1 MKKGLLLLLAAIILF
16 SIGTYVFIPARISIS
31 SIAFVKTTD
40 LGTERFVLDETS
52 WQKWWNYSDSTSRG
66 TISMGP
72 FMRNGDK
79 YHLTQKFYKSVDISI
94 FHNANSLNSK
104 LLIIPLAL
112 DSTRVEWKTDLSS
125 GNDPLTKFTKYL
137 DAKKIK
143 NNMDQVLRNLGGFLS
158 NIENV
163 YGINIEKNHL
173 KDTLYITAKTELTH
187 YPSTEELYNHIK
199 KIQAYI
205 TKNGVQQSGS
215 PIFNI
220 TQMDNNLYQVMA
232 GIPVNRFLKEADGFS
247 SKNMVK
253 GNFMISEV
261 VGGNYAV
268 NKAAESMQQY
278 FFDYRKTS
286 MAMNF
291 TMLVTDRL
299 LQPDSAK
306 WITKLYR
313 PVY

>member
-1 MKKGLLLLLAAIILF
+1 MKKWLFVLLAAIILF
-16 SIGTYVFIPARISIS
+16 CVGTYIFIPVRISIS
-31 SIAFVKTTD
+31 STAFIKTTD
-40 LGTERFVLDETS
+40 LGTERFVLDETN
-52 WQKWWNYSDSTSRG
+52 WRKWWNYTDSSSREHALK
-66 TISMGP
+66 GP

-79 YHLTQKFYKSVDISI
+79 YHLIQKFYKSVDINI
-94 FHNANSLNSK
+94 FHNAESLNSK

-112 DSTRVEWKTDLSS
+112 DSTGIEWKTEISS
-125 GNDPLTKFTKYL
+125 GNDPFTKLTKYL
-137 DAKKIK
+137 DARKIK
-143 NNMDQVLRNLGGFLS
+143 KNMDQVLASLSGFLS

-173 KDTLYITAKTELTH
+173 KDTLYVTAKTDLTH

-199 KIQAYI
+199 KIQAYV

-215 PIFNI
+215 PIFNV
-220 TQMDNNLYQVMA
+220 TQMDNNRYQLMA
-232 GIPVNRFLKEADGFS
+232 GIPVNQFLKEADGYS

-268 NKAAESMQQY
+268 DKAAESLQQY
-278 FFDYRKTS
+278 FLDYRKTS

-299 LQPDSAK
+299 LQPDSSK